1 MEETLLDDFK
11 EFLEEYRTSWNSEN
25 PERMSA
31 HQSKDLEVRWANPE
45 EIVSDWGDEEAKQG
59 WNQAYKQYQ
68 GRNPEWLF
76 EDVLIEINKQKEGVA
91 VFWVGFKADGKM
103 TNAKLL
109 FIETFRKENS
119 KWKKIREYVEN
130 SFAS

>member
-11 EFLEEYRTSWNSEN
+11 EFLEEYRTSWNSVN

-45 EIVSDWGDEEAKQG
+45 AIVSDWGDEEAKQG
-59 WNQAYKQYQ
+59 WNEAYKQYQ

-91 VFWVGFKADGKM
+91 VFWVGFKVDGKM